1 MAFNLSGTDI
11 QQYFDSNVAINT
23 SLFLFLV
30 LPPLLLCLLCVL
42 ALAFAEEINKKIR
55 VLLINIFAAEICNWL
70 SYSVFYLGWS
80 VRLVYDDDITC
91 MFFISCF
98 AVAAAQKFTAGG
110 VYAVNI
116 YIFIKYG
123 EKKLKWFVVIPFI
136 IISWV
141 FAALSMGIIPYF
153 DEFGAVN
160 INGFCTTNPEA
171 VLFRVLVPTL
181 IVLSLFFLSIQLI
194 CSILTIVYV
203 KRNVLEG
210 NKAVKKAVAKVL
222 AYLAVA
228 SILSFINS
236 VIPAANPAVRRLLPP
251 DDIASVVA
259 INYILRLV
267 FNVPAI
273 ATPIVAIILLK
284 PIRVAMKTMSK
295 KVFFCCPTNQVA
307 PAPVNHS

>member
-1 MAFNLSGTDI
+1 MAFNLSDTSL

-55 VLLINIFAAEICNWL
+55 VLLINIFAAEIGSWL
-70 SYSVFYLGWS
+70 SYSVYYLGWP
-80 VRLVYDDDITC
+80 VRLVYNDDITC
-91 MFFISCF
+91 KYFISCF
-98 AVAAAQKFTAGG
+98 AVAGAQKFTAGG

-116 YIFIKYG
+116 YVFIKYG
-123 EKKLKWFVVIPFI
+123 EKKLKWFVVIPLI
-136 IISWV
+136 VISWIS
-141 FAALSMGIIPYF
+141 ALSMGIIPYF

-160 INGFCTTNPEA
+160 INGFCTRNPES
-171 VLFRVLVPTL
+171 VLFRGILPIL
-181 IVLSLFFLSIQLI
+181 IILSLFFLSIQLI

-203 KRNVLEG
+203 KKNVLEE

-236 VIPAANPAVRRLLPP
+236 IIPAA
-251 DDIASVVA
+251 I
-259 INYILRLV
+259 
-267 FNVPAI
+267 PAI
-273 ATPIVAIILLK
+273 QTQMI
-284 PIRVAMKTMSK
+284 
-295 KVFFCCPTNQVA
+295 
-307 PAPVNHS
+307 

>member
-1 MAFNLSGTDI
+1 M
-11 QQYFDSNVAINT
+11 
-23 SLFLFLV
+23 
-30 LPPLLLCLLCVL
+30 L

-80 VRLVYDDDITC
+80 VHLVYQEDITC
-91 MFFISCF
+91 KFFISCF

-123 EKKLKWFVVIPFI
+123 EKKLKWFVVVPFI
-136 IISWV
+136 VISWIS
-141 FAALSMGIIPYF
+141 ALSMGIIPYF
-153 DEFGAVN
+153 YEFGTVN
-160 INGFCTTNPEA
+160 INGFCTRNPES
-171 VLFRVLVPTL
+171 VLFRGILPIL
-181 IVLSLFFLSIQLI
+181 IVMSLFFLSIQLI
-194 CSILTIVYV
+194 CSILTIVYI

-236 VIPAANPAVRRLLPP
+236 IIPAAIPGIQTLVPP
-251 DDIASVVA
+251 NDIASVVA
-259 INYILRLV
+259 VNYILRLV
-267 FNVPAI
+267 VNVPAI

-284 PIRVAMKTMSK
+284 PIRVAMKIMSK
-295 KVFFCCPTNQVA
+295 KVFFCFPTNQVA
-307 PAPVNHS
+307 PAPVHS